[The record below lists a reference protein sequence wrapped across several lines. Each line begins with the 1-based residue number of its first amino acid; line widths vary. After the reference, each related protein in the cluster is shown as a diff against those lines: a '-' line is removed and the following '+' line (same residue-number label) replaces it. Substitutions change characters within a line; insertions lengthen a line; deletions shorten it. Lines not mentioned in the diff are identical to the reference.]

1 MNKKNWIVRSAL
13 SMAALLAAGNLAAQT
28 LRVTAANSSAGSAVY
43 DVVFDP
49 PGTTLLNSDGAT
61 LGSVHAIAFV
71 PGTSSGVDLIVAD
84 TQGGKLLRYSAP
96 HGAPPE
102 AGITIWSAASGVPG
116 PSHPDG
122 LATDAAGNLY
132 VTTDSPKASVWVLRA
147 STSAP
152 GGFAPPLLLDYRFAG
167 HDVDGLADTLVVPA
181 DLPPAVTASLAAS
194 GVHAGD
200 LLVLVDD
207 SDADPCAPDDR
218 VAVLDYS
225 AASIA
230 AFLANPAT
238 PITAPLVALRERQ
251 LPDGSRY
258 HRTVPS
264 GLGIWPT
271 DGSLLIATTKATIAQ
286 FALSSPG
293 YGATLW
299 TKSYA
304 TSFAAIGCGGYS
316 ACPFGKLRTGTQGNN
331 AYAFVTQ
338 STGSNSGNILQFAVP
353 LATPT
358 PPGGF
363 GFTAATTVVP
373 TTASTTADST
383 TGSPAGLAVAP
394 QTAVITP
401 AESCV
406 APSSCNPTG
415 GLTAVIIPGPS
426 GVGPQ
431 GVHGNILQQSCVV
444 TDTRLL
450 ADGSCPGNLYIAQQC
465 PGFPANFIPPAIC
478 GASGAGKNQ
487 FALIHSIANG
497 VDDVPGILV
506 QSEENP
512 GGIIPG
518 TIDQP
523 CKSDQVLGWSPRLG
537 SDEGV
542 IPEGAAIVDMTT
554 FCDKSGSTT
563 RGNSIW
569 AVGGKLSTAVTATPS
584 SLVGFTKD
592 KLQNLGKTVASAN
605 IARPVKDL
613 LGVCLVASAVLVD
626 TGHYSCAARTVWL
639 CDQVVGATQKSFGS
653 SPDNPNPY
661 GDVRG
666 RLGNLFYTINSRIQK
681 NPPNTTWPL
690 TSPPPACR

>member
-1 MNKKNWIVRSAL
+1 MD
-13 SMAALLAAGNLAAQT
+13 Q
-28 LRVTAANSSAGSAVY
+28 
-43 DVVFDP
+43 
-49 PGTTLLNSDGAT
+49 
-61 LGSVHAIAFV
+61 
-71 PGTSSGVDLIVAD
+71 
-84 TQGGKLLRYSAP
+84 
-96 HGAPPE
+96 
-102 AGITIWSAASGVPG
+102 
-116 PSHPDG
+116 
-122 LATDAAGNLY
+122 
-132 VTTDSPKASVWVLRA
+132 
-147 STSAP
+147 
-152 GGFAPPLLLDYRFAG
+152 
-167 HDVDGLADTLVVPA
+167 
-181 DLPPAVTASLAAS
+181 
-194 GVHAGD
+194 
-200 LLVLVDD
+200 
-207 SDADPCAPDDR
+207 
-218 VAVLDYS
+218 
-225 AASIA
+225 
-230 AFLANPAT
+230 
-238 PITAPLVALRERQ
+238 
-251 LPDGSRY
+251 
-258 HRTVPS
+258 
-264 GLGIWPT
+264 
-271 DGSLLIATTKATIAQ
+271 
-286 FALSSPG
+286 
-293 YGATLW
+293 
-299 TKSYA
+299 SYA

-316 ACPFGKLRTGTQGNN
+316 ACPFGKLEPARRATTRTRSSPSRPGT
-331 AYAFVTQ
+331 
-338 STGSNSGNILQFAVP
+338 NSGNILQFAVP

-415 GLTAVIIPGPS
+415 GLTAVIIPGPA

-584 SLVGFTKD
+584 SLGFTKD

-613 LGVCLVASAVLVD
+613 LGLCLVTSAVLVD
-626 TGHYSCAARTVWL
+626 TGALLLCGAHGVAVRPGRGGDPEELRQLTGQPQSLRRRARPARQSL
-639 CDQVVGATQKSFGS
+639 LYDQQSHPEESAEHHLA
-653 SPDNPNPY
+653 PDLAPA
-661 GDVRG
+661 GLSLR
-666 RLGNLFYTINSRIQK
+666 RAEAEIR
-681 NPPNTTWPL
+681 PPR
-690 TSPPPACR
+690 PA